1 MQSEDGPAER
11 IFILAGPNG
20 AGKTTFAREFLTDEA
35 NCPVFINADLIAEGL
50 SPFAPERAALAAGRI
65 MLRMIRESVERG
77 DSFGFETTLAGR
89 GYARSIPGWRR
100 AGYDVRRLFL
110 SLPSPEMAIERVSE
124 RVRQGGHAVAEEVI
138 RRRFRAG
145 LENLERLYKPIVT
158 SWILYDNAGEEP
170 AIVEYGKVHE
180 IEER

>member
-1 MQSEDGPAER
+1 MQSEAGPIKR

-20 AGKTTFAREFLTDEA
+20 AGKTTFAREFLTHEA
-35 NCPVFINADLIAEGL
+35 DCPVFINADLIAEGL

-89 GYARSIPGWRR
+89 GYARSIPHWRR
-100 AGYDVRRLFL
+100 AGYDVRLLFL
-110 SLPSPEMAIERVSE
+110 SLPTPEVAIERVTE

-138 RRRFRAG
+138 RRRFQAG
-145 LENLERLYKPIVT
+145 LENFERLYKPIVT
-158 SWILYDNAGEEP
+158 SWILYDNAGDELT
-170 AIVEYGKVHE
+170 IVDYGE
-180 IEER
+180 NP